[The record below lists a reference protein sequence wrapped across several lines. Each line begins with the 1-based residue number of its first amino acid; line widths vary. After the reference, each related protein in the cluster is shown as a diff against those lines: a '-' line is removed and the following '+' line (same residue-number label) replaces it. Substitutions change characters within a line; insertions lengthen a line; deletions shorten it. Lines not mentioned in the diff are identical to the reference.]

1 MNSAKF
7 EVEFLED
14 AIRFLRSLDEKVINK
29 VVYNIDKAKHLNDPK
44 LFKKLNDN
52 IWEFRTEYNSIQYRF
67 LAFWDK
73 TDKKNVLVIAAN
85 GFVKKKDKVPEK
97 EISKAEN
104 LRKLYFS
111 IK

>member
-7 EVEFLED
+7 EVKFLED
-14 AIRFLRSLDEKVINK
+14 AIKFLRSLDEKVINK
-29 VVYNIDKAKHLNDPK
+29 IVYNIDKAKYLNDPK
-44 LFKKLNDN
+44 LFKKLNND
-52 IWEFRTEYNSIQYRF
+52 IWEFRTDYNSMQYRF

-73 TDKKNVLVIAAN
+73 TDNKNVLVIASN
-85 GFVKKKDKVPEK
+85 GFVKKKDKVSEK

-104 LRKLYFS
+104 LKKLYFS